1 MISADFKFFKVFIQ
15 EVFPS
20 LLQILPPM
28 ISLKNVMKYLRCP
41 AAIWHISHL
50 DDMIPSV
57 PDIYMM
63 AETISFFLS
72 PPLSF
77 SLDRHFNQLL

>member
-1 MISADFKFFKVFIQ
+1 MISAVFKFFKVFIQ

-41 AAIWHISHL
+41 ADIWHISHL

-57 PDIYMM
+57 PDIYMT
-63 AETISFFLS
+63 AHSLSLLPSHSLTISLFLI
-72 PPLSF
+72 
-77 SLDRHFNQLL
+77 